1 MKKFL
6 NSLKDRVKSW
16 GFDEEDGEQEF
27 EDEYLE
33 LNTSEKKAQPK
44 KVVVRP
50 IVLGDFA
57 DLKIILDVMREGT
70 TVCLINIKPLKEKD
84 LIELKRAINKLKK
97 TTEAIGG
104 DIAGFGDDTLVI
116 TPAFAEIF
124 RGKAPKEGAKEGELE
139 EEL

>member
-6 NSLKDRVKSW
+6 NSLKDKVKSW
-16 GFDEEDGEQEF
+16 GFDDEEEQEF

-33 LNTSEKKAQPK
+33 LNTNEKKGAAK
-44 KVVVRP
+44 KVVIRP
-50 IVLGDFA
+50 IVLNDFA

-70 TVCLINIKPLKEKD
+70 TICLVNIKPLKEKD

-124 RGKAPKEGAKEGELE
+124 RGKEAPKGEGKGE
-139 EEL
+139 EEDL

>member
-6 NSLKDRVKSW
+6 NSLKDKVKSW
-16 GFDEEDGEQEF
+16 GFDEEEEKEF

-33 LNTSEKKAQPK
+33 LNTNEKKAQTK
-44 KVVVRP
+44 KVIIRP
-50 IVLGDFA
+50 IVLTDFA
-57 DLKIILDVMREGT
+57 DLKVILDVMREGT
-70 TVCLINIKPLKEKD
+70 TICLINIKPLKEKD
-84 LIELKRAINKLKK
+84 LLELKRAINKLKK

-124 RGKAPKEGAKEGELE
+124 RNKGAPKGEVKE